1 MALSTDI
8 LAYLGTLELAGG
20 DHDGEP
26 FEVLPWEKRF
36 VRGAFRTSGDA
47 ALTVARGNG
56 KSGLVAGIACAVADP
71 VGPLHGRRRE
81 VVCVASSFTQ
91 GRVVFEDCVAMLRT
105 KTGLPSKAWRLQ
117 DSANVAT
124 IEHRESGA
132 RIRCIGSDP
141 KRAHGLRPALAIMDE
156 PGQYDP
162 ARAERMLAAMR
173 TGLGKVPRSKLIAL
187 GTLPDHLTH
196 WFARMFGTAGYSQ
209 MHRADPGADP
219 FSMAAIRAANPSW
232 NHLPSLRER
241 VRRERTEA
249 RTDPAALASYLALR
263 LNMGTPDIDRPELIA
278 ADRWEAAEAGA
289 AEAAGPYALGIDLGQ
304 TAAMTAAAGFWPAT
318 GLLRCVAAFPSI
330 PGLAQR
336 GARDGVGALYKDMAE
351 RGELLVYPGH
361 IVPVEAFL
369 RDVLGKWGPPN
380 AVAADRYKEGELRQ
394 GLSVAKVPLCRAG
407 VAGAGV
413 QGWRR

>member
-1 MALSTDI
+1 
-8 LAYLGTLELAGG
+8 
-20 DHDGEP
+20 
-26 FEVLPWEKRF
+26 
-36 VRGAFRTSGDA
+36 
-47 ALTVARGNG
+47 
-56 KSGLVAGIACAVADP
+56 
-71 VGPLHGRRRE
+71 
-81 VVCVASSFTQ
+81 
-91 GRVVFEDCVAMLRT
+91 MLRT

-187 GTLPDHLTH
+187 GTLPDHPTH

-249 RTDPAALASYLALR
+249 RTDPAALASFLALR

-394 GLSVAKVPLCRAG
+394 GLSVAKVPYVALALRGQGFKDGDADVREFRRAILAG
-407 VAGAGV
+407 EVHPEPSLLLRSAMREATVVQNESGGAKLAKATQAGRRLRARDDAVAAAILAVAVGARAARGERV
-413 QGWRR
+413 AA